1 MRGFFNIDTQVKV
14 KRVRRAPVVLKRDDE
29 NALPAYLDELKVKVL
44 RRITNDLGCS
54 YVQGFTVCPVC
65 GGRADYTWSEC
76 QGFIEF
82 DCPGKTCLQKL
93 IGKGIVRNALRSSIG
108 N

>member
-1 MRGFFNIDTQVKV
+1 MRGFFNIDKQVKI
-14 KRVRRAPVVLKRDDE
+14 KRVRRASVVPEQDD
-29 NALPAYLDELKVKVL
+29 ALPAYLDELKVKIL
-44 RRITNDLGCS
+44 KRITNDLGCS

-82 DCPGKTCLQKL
+82 DCPGKTCLQQM
-93 IGKGIVRNALRSSIG
+93 IGKGMIRNPDKHK
-108 N
+108 

>member
-1 MRGFFNIDTQVKV
+1 MCGFFNIDKPVKV
-14 KRVRRAPVVLKRDDE
+14 KRVRRAPMVFEQGD
-29 NALPAYLDELKVKVL
+29 ALPAYLDELKVKVL

-93 IGKGIVRNALRSSIG
+93 IGRGMIRNANRQ
-108 N
+108 